1 MIERTRLVL
10 PRRLQ
15 DDIVAHARE
24 TAPRECC
31 GLLFG
36 DGEVAD
42 RLVRGRNVHAMP
54 ETRYEIDPAQ
64 LRQAIAG
71 TDDSDRYLVGIYH
84 SHPRTEPKPSDFDI
98 ANARWPEQ
106 VYVLT
111 PLRSEPPE
119 RVAYRITHGTAPQ
132 SPIVESEGGG

>member
-1 MIERTRLVL
+1 
-10 PRRLQ
+10 
-15 DDIVAHARE
+15 VAHARE

-42 RLVRGRNVHAMP
+42 RLVRGRNVHATP

-64 LRQAIAG
+64 LREAIAG
-71 TDDSDRYLVGIYH
+71 NDDTDRFLVGIYH
-84 SHPRTEPKPSDFDI
+84 SHPRTEPKPSEFDI

-111 PLRSEPPE
+111 SLRFDPPE
-119 RVAYRITHGTAPQ
+119 VFAYRIKGGK
-132 SPIVESEGGG
+132 SEKISIVGK

>member
-1 MIERTRLVL
+1 
-10 PRRLQ
+10 
-15 DDIVAHARE
+15 VAHARE

-42 RLVRGRNVHAMP
+42 RLVRGRNVHVTP

-64 LRQAIAG
+64 LREAIAG
-71 TDDSDRYLVGIYH
+71 NDDTDRFLVGIYH
-84 SHPRTEPKPSDFDI
+84 SHPRTEPKPSEFDI

-111 PLRSEPPE
+111 SLRFDPPE
-119 RVAYRITHGTAPQ
+119 VFAYRIKGGK
-132 SPIVESEGGG
+132 SEKISIVGK

>member
-1 MIERTRLVL
+1 LIERTRLVL
-10 PRRLQ
+10 PRRLREE
-15 DDIVAHARE
+15 IVAHARE

-42 RLVRGRNVHAMP
+42 RLVRGRNVHPTP

-64 LRQAIAG
+64 LRQALAG
-71 TDDSDRYLVGIYH
+71 ADDSDRFLVAIYH
-84 SHPRTEPKPSDFDI
+84 SHPATEPKPSYTDI
-98 ANARWPEQ
+98 TDARWPAQ

-111 PLRSEPPE
+111 SLRSEPPD
-119 RVAYRITHGTAPQ
+119 VYAYRISGGEAKKI
-132 SPIVESEGGG
+132 PIVEG